1 MRVRIAVASVIACF
15 AMGAVAVPSA
25 LASNGTSVPPKTNT
39 LAPLETVP
47 VSGLAKNHKQF
58 KGTFGIQR
66 FVVKNQKVYALG
78 TLKGRL
84 SGRHVTRYNVMMPAS
99 LTGQSTSPAGTI
111 GLAQDAQAT
120 CPILHLV
127 IGPINLN
134 LLGLRVK
141 LGGGLQANQ
150 PIVLDITAE
159 QGPGNLLGNLLC
171 GITNSLNQ
179 TGALTTLNSD
189 AQQLAATLTSLTSLF
204 GALNL

>member
-1 MRVRIAVASVIACF
+1 MRVRIAVASVIASV
-15 AMGAVAVPSA
+15 ALGAVAVPTA

-39 LAPLETVP
+39 LAPLYTVP
-47 VSGLAKNHKQF
+47 ITGLAKNNKQF

-66 FVVKNQKVYALG
+66 FVVRNQKVYALG

-84 SGRHVTRYNVMMPAS
+84 AGRHVTRYNVTMPAS
-99 LTGQSTSPAGTI
+99 LTGGTT
-111 GLAQDAQAT
+111 GVAQAAAVGQS

-127 IGPINLN
+127 LGPINLN

-141 LGGGLQANQ
+141 LGGGTLANQ
-150 PIVLDITAE
+150 PIVLDITAQ

-179 TGALTTLNSD
+179 TGALSQLSGD
-189 AQQLAATLTSLTSLF
+189 VQQLAATLNSLTSLF
-204 GALNL
+204 GALKL

>member
-15 AMGAVAVPSA
+15 AMGAVAVPTA
-25 LASNGTSVPPKTNT
+25 LASNGTPVPPKANT
-39 LAPLETVP
+39 VAPLYTVP
-47 VSGLAKNHKQF
+47 ISGLATNHKQF

-66 FVVKNQKVYALG
+66 FVVRHQKVYALG

-84 SGRHVTRYNVMMPAS
+84 GGVRVTRYNVTLPAS
-99 LTGQSTSPAGTI
+99 LTGAPTGVAQTAAVGQS
-111 GLAQDAQAT
+111 

-127 IGPINLN
+127 LGPINLN

-141 LGGGLQANQ
+141 LGGGALANQ
-150 PIVLDITAE
+150 PIVLDITAQ

-179 TGALTTLNSD
+179 TGALTQLGGD
-189 AQQLAATLTSLTSLF
+189 VQQLAATLNSLTSLF